1 MRLSRCTVACTAV
14 STVRV
19 SRAAKDEVAPRVRA
33 VTTHPRSAAPPSP
46 SRWLVRAV
54 IAGPIIGVL
63 AALITGYV
71 FADTVSAADASLDG
85 PGAFYVAFVR
95 FGILA
100 GLAEGLIVGL
110 IMRRVVGSESRPN
123 KTLMVALGVP
133 ALINVL
139 MFFTGP
145 NLWTFLALVLLPPV
159 LTMVCLRILF
169 SIDRRTGRSGI

>member
-1 MRLSRCTVACTAV
+1 MCLPALRGPVRTAEL
-14 STVRV
+14 
-19 SRAAKDEVAPRVRA
+19 DGAPRVRA
-33 VTTHPRSAAPPSP
+33 VTTSPRSDASPSA

-54 IAGPIIGVL
+54 IAGPIIGAL
-63 AALITGYV
+63 AGLVTGYV

-85 PGAFYVAFVR
+85 PGAFYFSFVR

-100 GLAEGLIVGL
+100 GLVEGLIVGL

-123 KTLMVALGVP
+123 KTLKIMLGVP
-133 ALINVL
+133 ALMNVL

-145 NLWTFLALVLLPPV
+145 SLWTFLAFVLLPPI

-169 SIDRRTGRSGI
+169 SADRRAGRSGI